1 MSYDEYG
8 WHKFLQEARNPAPKQ
23 QFALFE
29 RKLLRELDEEELEH
43 VRDAIERASTGIELA
58 FGRIFKGKTRLVI
71 DFPTID
77 TSTDLGKF
85 VDEFRALNYD
95 VSWEKG
101 LISGEKE
108 LKDGSISRT
117 VRQLTGEPEPEPK
130 KRKIQMKIGK
140 FWAKIYE
147 LSSKREALTQKV
159 LDYLENEGYYDGKR
173 SDLGHSYGRLT
184 KAGELTGVMIEA
196 ALDESEQ
203 KRYQQLADQLEMYM
217 GGRPAYLSDSA
228 HAKKNQEYW
237 QQNADYIKKNIGN
250 LTVDK
255 YVIIITRDP
264 IDILRMSD
272 FNRIYSCHSPPSRGS
287 GESFYKC
294 AVAEAHGHGAVA
306 YAVETEE
313 LLESTA
319 SDTIEDAE
327 KYIFEYDGEIFADEM
342 RGSHV
347 GLSTKMV
354 PVARTR
360 LRQVRFWNSPDEA
373 APTGP
378 LDMSTATQLAVPEK
392 RVYGLKIPGF
402 RDRVARWAKETQS
415 EQIDSIPET
424 AAFVKFG
431 GSHEDNAIPGLLSD
445 LLGVSIG
452 SESITQDT
460 ETEDSI
466 DDEVLLTGLRDRV
479 AEECEGYADHWNN
492 MYQAVEVG
500 YNVEDD
506 GGGQV
511 YIEISAEMKIV
522 WEADEWLQLPDQSST
537 ANYAISELNDM
548 GMGWATDPTYLSRQG
563 DNIVL
568 NFQIDP
574 EGLPDFGAQSYAA
587 TPEDFETFCVEVNH
601 VDDMYDGI
609 KQELERIFKR
619 EGYMEGGALSEW
631 GHEIINQD
639 FHSDEWDVEAEE
651 GYEYDEIESIDA
663 AATVYPES
671 PDGMS
676 ADDVRMILES
686 REFTV
691 PLRKLLV
698 ERVWDSEDYAADDRH
713 YPNFKVFTEE
723 LRRPGGIFLTRFVMT
738 FYVNASSS
746 DAQVKTMK
754 DVIEYWDDEAS
765 LKQAVVLTFDSI
777 RDDISADSTPEDPAP
792 TTEPPPNQQTTT
804 ESIVRGWKSFLYN

>member
-29 RKLLRELDEEELEH
+29 QRLLRELDEEELEH
-43 VRDAIERASTGIELA
+43 IRDAIDGASPDTLA
-58 FGRIFKGKTRLVI
+58 FDRTFKGKTRLVI

-95 VSWEKG
+95 VNWEKG

-108 LKDGSISRT
+108 LKDGSISRA

-184 KAGELTGVMIEA
+184 HAGELTGVMIEA

-203 KRYQQLADQLEMYM
+203 KRYQQLADQLEMYS

-228 HAKKNQEYW
+228 RAKKNQEYW

-313 LLESTA
+313 LLSSTESK
-319 SDTIEDAE
+319 TIEQAE
-327 KYIFEYDGEIFADEM
+327 AAIQDGEIFADEM
-342 RGSHV
+342 RGSHI
-347 GLSTKMV
+347 GLSMEMV

-360 LRQVRFWNSPDEA
+360 LRQVRFWDDEDEVAPAGQPDIA
-373 APTGP
+373 A
-378 LDMSTATQLAVPEK
+378 ATQLAVPEQ

-402 RDRVARWAKETQS
+402 RDRVSRWAKETQS
-415 EQIDSIPET
+415 EQIESIPEN

-431 GSHEDNAIPGLLSD
+431 GSHEDNNIGGLLSD
-445 LLGVSIG
+445 LLGVNINKD
-452 SESITQDT
+452 SITQDT
-460 ETEDSI
+460 ETEDAL
-466 DDEVLLTGLRDRV
+466 DEDELLTGLVRRIE
-479 AEECEGYADHWNN
+479 EECENFQDYWNN
-492 MYQAVEVG
+492 TYQAVEVG

-506 GGGQV
+506 GGGGV

-522 WEADEWLQLPDQSST
+522 WEADEWLQLPDQSQT
-537 ANYAISELNDM
+537 ANWAVSELNDL
-548 GMGWATDPTYLSRQG
+548 GWGWATDPAYLSRQG

-568 NFQIDP
+568 NFQIAP

-587 TPEDFETFCVEVNH
+587 TAEDFETFCVEVNR

-609 KQELERIFKR
+609 KQELERHFKR
-619 EGYMEGGALSEW
+619 EGYMSGGALYTW
-631 GHEIINQD
+631 GMEILNGD
-639 FHSDEWDVEAEE
+639 FTLYSWDPVAEE
-651 GYEYDEIESIDA
+651 DYEGDIENIEVSIN
-663 AATVYPES
+663 VYLDP

-676 ADDVRMILES
+676 AKDASVVVEN
-686 REFTV
+686 REFSI
-691 PLRKLLV
+691 PLRKALV
-698 ERVWDSEDYAADDRH
+698 ADAH
-713 YPNFKVFTEE
+713 KNTGLAQYPQFKVRSEILPHKGTDL
-723 LRRPGGIFLTRFVMT
+723 LRTTITFFASYNDSDEQIKVMKET
-738 FYVNASSS
+738 VE
-746 DAQVKTMK
+746 
-754 DVIEYWDDEAS
+754 IWDDDDE
-765 LKQAVVLTFDSI
+765 VLRVAQEVFDNI
-777 RDDISADSTPEDPAP
+777 VGNIKPSTDEPPAP
-792 TTEPPPNQQTTT
+792 VQQTTT
-804 ESIVRGWKSFLYN
+804 ESIVKSWKSFLYN